1 MEHGDPAQDRFE
13 AVYHDLKGPVFRFC
27 LAQLGD
33 AAAAEDLAADVFAAA
48 WAAFRRSPPEPD
60 GVRPWLFRIARNGA
74 IDRSR
79 RRRTQASLLARL
91 RGDAVSVEETAEVR
105 DELRAAVAA
114 IGRLRARDRLL
125 VGLRVAAG
133 LDWAEIGSVAGMSA
147 DAARM
152 ATARALAKVRQEV
165 REP

>member
-1 MEHGDPAQDRFE
+1 M
-13 AVYHDLKGPVFRFC
+13 
-27 LAQLGD
+27 
-33 AAAAEDLAADVFAAA
+33 
-48 WAAFRRSPPEPD
+48 
-60 GVRPWLFRIARNGA
+60 
-74 IDRSR
+74 
-79 RRRTQASLLARL
+79 
-91 RGDAVSVEETAEVR
+91 R